1 MSTIMKTV
9 ISLASFG
16 LMLSFAVTSHSAEG
30 LTQTLQHGLFEEEAN
45 QNLDAAVK
53 AYQSVIAQS
62 DEERKVIATAFFR
75 LGECYRKL
83 GKTNE
88 ATAQFRRILRDYS
101 DQEQLSTVSRDTL
114 GKLGVATGGVET
126 LAQTQTSDD
135 AQALVRYRAMV
146 KDSPD
151 LVNSRDTKGYTPL
164 HTAAELGYT
173 SAAEFLITHGANLNS
188 Q

>member
-1 MSTIMKTV
+1 MIMKKLLSV
-9 ISLASFG
+9 AYLSA
-16 LMLSFAVTSHSAEG
+16 MLSIAVTSHSAEG
-30 LTQTLQHGLFEEEAN
+30 LTQALQHGLFEEEAN

-62 DEERKVIATAFFR
+62 DEERKVIATALFR

-114 GKLGVATGGVET
+114 GKLGVLPAATET
-126 LAQTQTSDD
+126 LAEKIKTSDD
-135 AQALVRYRAMV
+135 AQALARYRAMV
-146 KDSPD
+146 SDSPD
-151 LVNSRDTKGYTPL
+151 LVNSR
-164 HTAAELGYT
+164 
-173 SAAEFLITHGANLNS
+173 
-188 Q
+188 

>member
-16 LMLSFAVTSHSAEG
+16 LMLSLAATSHSAEG

-53 AYQSVIAQS
+53 VYQSVVAQS
-62 DEERKVIATAFFR
+62 DEQRKVIATALFR

-88 ATAQFRRILRDYS
+88 ATAQFRRLLRDYS
-101 DQEQLSTVSRDTL
+101 DQEQLTTLSRETL
-114 GKLGVATGGVET
+114 GKLGVAAAPAEN
-126 LAQTQTSDD
+126 LAQSKTSDD
-135 AQALVRYRAMV
+135 AQALAKYRAMV
-146 KDSPD
+146 SDSPD
-151 LVNSRDTKGYTPL
+151 LVNSRDAKGYT
-164 HTAAELGYT
+164 
-173 SAAEFLITHGANLNS
+173 
-188 Q
+188 

>member
-1 MSTIMKTV
+1 MKRV
-9 ISLASFG
+9 IYF
-16 LMLSFAVTSHSAEG
+16 FAVTMIAPLAGHGADG

-62 DEERKVIATAFFR
+62 DEERKVIATALFR

-88 ATAQFRRILRDYS
+88 ATAQFRRVLRDYS
-101 DQEQLSTVSRDTL
+101 DQEQLTTLSRNTL
-114 GKLGVATGGVET
+114 GKLGAATGGVET

-135 AQALVRYRAMV
+135 AQALARYRAMV
-146 KDSPD
+146 TDSP
-151 LVNSRDTKGYTPL
+151 
-164 HTAAELGYT
+164 
-173 SAAEFLITHGANLNS
+173 
-188 Q
+188 